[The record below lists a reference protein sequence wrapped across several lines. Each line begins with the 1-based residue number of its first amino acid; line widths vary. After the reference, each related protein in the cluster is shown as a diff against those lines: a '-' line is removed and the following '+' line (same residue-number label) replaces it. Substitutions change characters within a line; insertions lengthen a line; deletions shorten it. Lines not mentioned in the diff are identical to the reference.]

1 MGIMDMLLN
10 FMLESHSAIKNDS
23 LLQNTV
29 KWENFGWLSGYI
41 NIKKRSFMS
50 KSSLWRWRLN
60 AYVYIRSWYGVK
72 FVITL
77 DLLCVKKETWREGRG
92 LVRRKNKLSKKL
104 WIISFQNAIRDSS
117 FQNILESKL
126 LQFFLLI

>member
-1 MGIMDMLLN
+1 
-10 FMLESHSAIKNDS
+10 
-23 LLQNTV
+23 
-29 KWENFGWLSGYI
+29 
-41 NIKKRSFMS
+41 MS
-50 KSSLWRWRLN
+50 KPSLWRWRLN

-77 DLLCVKKETWREGRG
+77 DHLCVKKETWREGRG

-117 FQNILESKL
+117 FQKHLESKL
-126 LQFFLLI
+126 LQVFFVNLNMIGGRLKMWAKGSLHRRNKSGENEYGFIKFFRLQKCTGEETMI